1 MVPRDTTT
9 GSVLEGMILPALL
22 KGGYSYRRQA
32 EVGTRLSGG
41 KHKVDVLAERDGEA
55 ILVSLKWQQTSGTAE
70 QKVPYEVIC
79 LSLAVEHG
87 NYRKAYLVLGGTGWT
102 LRDFYV
108 SGGLNKY
115 LRLSA
120 EVRILKLEDF
130 IVLANR
136 GQL

>member
-9 GSVLEGMILPALL
+9 GSVLEGMILPALS
-22 KGGYSYRRQA
+22 KGGYSFQTQV
-32 EVGTRLSGG
+32 EVGKRLSGR
-41 KHKVDVLAERDGEA
+41 KHNVDVLAERDGKA
-55 ILVSLKWQQTSGTAE
+55 VLISLKWQQTSGTAE

-79 LSLAVEHG
+79 LSIAVEYG
-87 NYRKAYLVLGGTGWT
+87 SYNRAYLVLGGTGWT

-108 SGGLNKY
+108 GGGLNEY
-115 LRLSA
+115 LRLPA

-130 IVLANR
+130 IALANR